1 LFKFAPQFV
10 VAVDIGLR
18 PSKDDRL
25 GVVPM
30 FLALALLL
38 PVVHQ
43 KVLTASHA
51 RAANMANENKYRPTV
66 FILLPSPSV
75 GLGTSAVGW
84 FERK

>member
-1 LFKFAPQFV
+1 
-10 VAVDIGLR
+10 LR
-18 PSKDDRL
+18 PSEDDRL
-25 GVVPM
+25 GVVPA

-51 RAANMANENKYRPTV
+51 RAANMTNENRYRPTV
-66 FILLPSPSV
+66 FILMPSPSV
-75 GLGTSAVGW
+75 GLETSAVGW

>member
-18 PSKDDRL
+18 PSEDDRL
-25 GVVPM
+25 GVVPA

-51 RAANMANENKYRPTV
+51 RAANMTNENRYRPMV
-66 FILLPSPSV
+66 FILNSSPCA

-84 FERK
+84 F